1 MSLFSDQLARS
12 LAEDARQRVTRFIK
26 SRTLRNALTVV
37 EDTDGTFRLF
47 VPHFWA
53 IYYHDG
59 RGPIVAKPGHFL
71 VYFKNPDQDP
81 RLQGGHPERANQIRR
96 LTKEQFR
103 AAIRAGQVIATKR
116 VRRAKGN
123 PFFTR
128 GLRSFVP
135 AARKTIERRTIQQA
149 KLELKDVL
157 KLKGTIRVR
166 L

>member
-12 LAEDARQRVTRFIK
+12 LAEDARQRVQRFIR
-26 SRTLRNALTVV
+26 SRTLRNALVV
-37 EDTDGTFRLF
+37 IEGTDGTFRLH
-47 VPHFWA
+47 VPHYWA

-59 RGPIVAKPGHFL
+59 RGPIRAKPGHFL

-81 RLQGGHPERANQIRR
+81 RLRGGHPERSNQIRR
-96 LTKEQFR
+96 LTKAEFQK
-103 AAIRAGQVIATKR
+103 AVRAGQVIATKR
-116 VRRAKGN
+116 VKRARGN
-123 PFFTR
+123 PFFAR

-135 AARKTIERRTIQQA
+135 AARKTIERRTTQQA
-149 KLELKDVL
+149 RLELKDVL